1 MNPPNASSREKI
13 RILTE
18 ARQYLQ
24 EVKIRQA
31 QKIEPDD
38 EFVQRG
44 LRILKVGNSRIKSEE
59 DVIRF
64 LEGKAGSLAKKVQTQ
79 LPLATN
85 GFRSDLDDRIALAQS
100 QGLIWTKNGA
110 RPTKQNSIRTKLEEW
125 EKGYEEGLN
134 FTDFSS
140 LTESDFDTRPKS
152 FISGVCEA
160 MEKTLGVE
168 KPSQYL
174 RPRFR
179 TLLQKLA

>member
-1 MNPPNASSREKI
+1 MSTPNASSREKA
-13 RILTE
+13 RVLTE

-31 QKIEPDD
+31 QKIEPDE
-38 EFVQRG
+38 EFIQRG
-44 LRILKVGNSRIKSEE
+44 LQILRVGNSRIKDTE

-64 LEGKAGSLAKKVQTQ
+64 LEGKVGSLTQKVQTK
-79 LPLATN
+79 LPIATN
-85 GFRSDLDDRIALAQS
+85 GFRSSLDDRIALAQS
-100 QGLIWTKNGA
+100 QGFILTKNGA
-110 RPTKQNSIRTKLEEW
+110 RPTKKSTIQAKLEEW